1 MTDPWKDIRTR
12 TTNWQNCK
20 HIVGDHLAS
29 LSLAK
34 APEDREGLLADADAL
49 LAVVRAAEKADIQG
63 DGTYAVYEAMDSLPQ
78 HLKGTGG
85 E

>member
-1 MTDPWKDIRTR
+1 MNDPWKDIRDDLDAATD
-12 TTNWQNCK
+12 
-20 HIVGDHLAS
+20 VGFLRG
-29 LSLAK
+29 
-34 APEDREGLLADADAL
+34 EDLVKLLADADAL